1 MNADCRLEQ
10 DVAAPWQMISALR
23 LPDIAFLLTLAF
35 LTGAGVL
42 ALHSS
47 AGGAWSPW
55 AGSHATR
62 FGASLVLVVAV
73 ACLSTRLLL
82 KAAYPIYAASLAA
95 LVAVELFGQVGMGA
109 QRWLNLGFMSI
120 QPSEFAKIGLVLAIA
135 RYYHY
140 SPADRANSL
149 THGIPAL
156 VMIGVPAALV
166 FLQPNL
172 GTSLLLVMAGLAVA
186 LLGGLPLW
194 LMGAGGLAATA
205 AAPLLWMNMHDYQK
219 GRVLT
224 FLDPERDPL
233 GAGYNIIQSKIALGS
248 GGLFGKGFLAGSQS
262 QLGFL
267 PEKHTDFILVVLA
280 EEWGLIGSLAVLLGC
295 CIVIAYGYAVAFRAQ
310 HMFGRLVA
318 LGLTTSFFLYMFVN
332 MAMVM
337 GLIPV
342 VGIPLPLI
350 SNGGT
355 VMMAVM
361 MSAAI
366 LLNISLRPSLK
377 RREAGSAFR

>member
-1 MNADCRLEQ
+1 MSADCRLEQ

-62 FGASLVLVVAV
+62 FGASMVLVVAV

-172 GTSLLLVMAGLAVA
+172 GTSLLLAMAGLAVA

-361 MSAAI
+361 MSAGI